1 MLAELDIDLKA
12 TIQLILLA
20 SHQIINK
27 LSHSCKEIMRDGA
40 ATKKAIG
47 LREDNAI
54 LALGGE
60 ERGDIGIIDKLD
72 TSSLKLD

>member
-1 MLAELDIDLKA
+1 MLAELDIEFHA

-20 SHQIINK
+20 SHHIMNE
-27 LSHSCKEIMRDGA
+27 LSHSLKEIMRDGA
-40 ATKKAIG
+40 ATNKAIP

-60 ERGDIGIIDKLD
+60 ERGDIG
-72 TSSLKLD
+72 